1 LSAKEDSIEKL
12 LSPVR
17 ETLGKLE
24 SQTKQLETERGKAY
38 TEVLTEMKNI
48 QRTHETLRM
57 ETTQLVQA
65 LRAPKARGNW
75 GELQLKRCIEFAGMV
90 ERCSFDVEKHMKGN
104 DIDPA
109 QRPDVVVQLPNGRA
123 IIIDAKTPLDAYL
136 SDERDRRNPADD
148 FSEGSRR
155 AGADTSHPAR
165 RKAILATSAKFAGL
179 RRLLS
184 AQRSFI

>member
-1 LSAKEDSIEKL
+1 M
-12 LSPVR
+12 R

-24 SQTKQLETERGKAY
+24 TQTKQLETERGKAY
-38 TEVLTEMKNI
+38 TEVLTEIKNI

-104 DIDPA
+104 DVDPA

-123 IIIDAKTPLDAYL
+123 IIIDAKTPLDAY
-136 SDERDRRNPADD
+136 
-148 FSEGSRR
+148 FSAMSATDGQ
-155 AGADTSHPAR
+155 PAR
-165 RKAILATSAKFAGL
+165 STIHSPAPESSCAGTPPPPLRSASPHPPDPPAP
-179 RRLLS
+179 LS
-184 AQRSFI
+184 PHSPP